1 MRITEIQGLRALA
14 VLLVIAYHGKFLSG
28 GFIGVDIFYVI
39 SGYLITGL
47 LLRELRET
55 GSISLSNFYSRRI
68 KRLLP
73 STFLVLLSTAVISF
87 IVMPSSARSN
97 LGRNIIAAALYV
109 SNYVFA
115 WWQNDYQNLG
125 ATPSPIIHFWS
136 LAVEEQFYLLWPL
149 LILLAARNGRH
160 SRVFKLLAL
169 VTLSSFALSLFATS
183 RFPIWS
189 FYALPTRAWELG
201 IGALVVFARDLPL
214 ELRRL
219 RWISWLGLI
228 AIFVAAFAFNENTL
242 FPGRA
247 ALLPILGA
255 ASLLFLV
262 TDLPAALSWIFNL
275 RFIQWIGDISYPLYL
290 WHWPALVLPI
300 FVFNAPL
307 SIPQRLG
314 SIALTFVLAGL
325 THRYIENP
333 LRHVHKPFSSVV
345 RFAALATVIVSLLG
359 IGISYSSAKDL
370 QIKGLAGTTALKAIT
385 RLPTIYA
392 DGCQVGKSAT
402 SSPPCVYGDIH
413 GIKSI
418 FLFGDSHAAQWFP
431 TLNSIAAN
439 GGFKLVVLTKSSCPA
454 ASVQLADQGAFRNG
468 PCQLWRENS
477 FRRIKAE
484 HPWAVIVSNFEHYS
498 PPSGVTNA
506 TLWWRKGVASTM
518 DRLNALT
525 QHSIYIQD
533 TPWPNRDIPSCLLQE
548 KIASC
553 SVSRPVPEPWLNQNL
568 GTTNTIID
576 PTNWLCAKTCPAILE
591 GIVVYRDATH
601 MSVDFAVHL
610 APFLTK
616 ELVAAKVIKG

>member
-1 MRITEIQGLRALA
+1 MRIKEIQGLRALA
-14 VLLVIAYHGKFLSG
+14 VLLVIAFHGKFLSG

-73 STFLVLLSTAVISF
+73 STFLVLVSTAVISF

-97 LGRNIIAAALYV
+97 LGRNIVAAALYV

-136 LAVEEQFYLLWPL
+136 LAVEEQFYLVWPL
-149 LILLAARNGRH
+149 LILLAARNARH
-160 SRVFKLLAL
+160 SRVFKLLSI
-169 VTLSSFALSLFATS
+169 VTLFSLALSLFATS

-189 FYALPTRAWELG
+189 FYSLPTRAWELG

-214 ELRRL
+214 ELRRF
-219 RWISWLGLI
+219 RWISWLGLF
-228 AIFVAAFAFNENTL
+228 AIFIAAFAFNENTL

-255 ASLLFLV
+255 ASLLFVV

-275 RFIQWIGDISYPLYL
+275 RLIQWIGDISYPLYL

-300 FVFNAPL
+300 YVFHAPL

-314 SIALTFVLAGL
+314 SIAVTFVLAGL
-325 THRYIENP
+325 THRFVENP
-333 LRHVHKPFSSVV
+333 LRHVHKPFSSVI
-345 RFAALATVIVSLLG
+345 RLAALGTLIVSILG
-359 IGISYSSAKDL
+359 VGISYSSAKDL
-370 QIKGLAGTTALKAIT
+370 QIKGIAGTTALKAIT
-385 RLPTIYA
+385 RLPAIYA
-392 DGCQVGKSAT
+392 DGCQVGKSVT

-413 GIKSI
+413 GTKSI

-431 TLNSIAAN
+431 TLNSIAEN
-439 GGFKLVVLTKSSCPA
+439 DGFKLVVLTKSSCPA
-454 ASVQLADQGAFRNG
+454 ASVQLADQGAFRNE

-477 FRRIKAE
+477 FRRIQSE

-498 PPSGVTNA
+498 PPKGVTNA
-506 TLWWRKGVASTM
+506 TPWWRNGVASTM
-518 DRLNALT
+518 VRLNALT

-548 KIASC
+548 KISAC
-553 SVSRPVPEPWLNQNL
+553 AVARPAPELWLSQIL
-568 GTTNTIID
+568 GTTSTTID
-576 PTNWLCAKTCPAILE
+576 PTNWFCSKSCPAILE
-591 GIVVYRDATH
+591 GIVVYRDSTH
-601 MSVDFAVHL
+601 MSVDFAMHL
-610 APFLTK
+610 DPLLTK
-616 ELVAAKVIKG
+616 ELAAAGVLKG

>member
-1 MRITEIQGLRALA
+1 MRIREIQGLRALA
-14 VLLVIAYHGKFLSG
+14 VLLVIAFHGRFLAG

-47 LLRELRET
+47 LLRELHET

-73 STFLVLLSTAVISF
+73 STFLVLVSTAVISF

-97 LGRNIIAAALYV
+97 LGRNIVAAALYV

-149 LILLAARNGRH
+149 LILLAARNGRP
-160 SRVFKLLAL
+160 SRVYKLLAV
-169 VTLSSFALSLFATS
+169 VTLSSFVLSLFATAK
-183 RFPIWS
+183 FPIWS
-189 FYALPTRAWELG
+189 FYSLPTRAWELG
-201 IGALVVFARDLPL
+201 IGALVVIARDLPL
-214 ELRRL
+214 DLRRL
-219 RWISWLGLI
+219 RWISWLGLG
-228 AIFVAAFAFNENTL
+228 AIFIAAFAFNENTL

-255 ASLLFLV
+255 ALLLFVV
-262 TDLPAALSWIFNL
+262 TDLPAVLSWIFNL
-275 RFIQWIGDISYPLYL
+275 RLIQWIGDISYPLYL

-300 FVFNAPL
+300 YVFHAPL
-307 SIPQRLG
+307 SILQRLG
-314 SIALTFVLAGL
+314 SIAVTFILAGF
-325 THRYIENP
+325 THRFVENP
-333 LRHVHKPFSSVV
+333 LRHVHKPFSSVI
-345 RFAALATVIVSLLG
+345 RLAALGTLIVSIMG

-370 QIKGLAGTTALKAIT
+370 QIRGIAGTTALKAIT

-402 SSPPCVYGDIH
+402 ASPPCVYGDIH
-413 GIKSI
+413 GTKSI

-431 TLNSIAAN
+431 TLNAIAAN

-454 ASVQLADQGAFRNG
+454 ANVELADQGAFRNG

-477 FRRIKAE
+477 LRRIKAE
-484 HPWAVIVSNFEHYS
+484 HPWAVFVSNFEHYS
-498 PPSGVTNA
+498 PPKGVTNA

-518 DRLNALT
+518 VRLNALT
-525 QHSIYIQD
+525 QHSIYVQD

-548 KIASC
+548 KIATC
-553 SVSRPVPEPWLNQNL
+553 AVSRPAPELWLSQRL
-568 GTTNTIID
+568 GTTSTIID
-576 PTNWLCAKTCPAILE
+576 PTNWFCSTSCPAILS
-591 GIVVYRDATH
+591 GIVVYRDSTH

-610 APFLTK
+610 DPLLTK
-616 ELVAAKVIKG
+616 ELVAAGVLKA